1 MEVGQKV
8 FIVDANYNITESVI
22 SKITRSLIRLE
33 NGEQFRNSSWW
44 HDASIE
50 IYYSNNTIDRKVL
63 VNSNKNAEKYIKYEK
78 FRQFKPDSHREI
90 KYPSKPS
97 TPKMKSMTPSMDEL
111 VTYQAEMVEYEKAI
125 KVYNEQTAIANAKMT
140 TWMETYLAYLANRDG
155 IEEYPQ
161 EVRDAVYSMA
171 YEEGHAYGYEEV
183 AIYHNRYAE
192 FAINIIN
199 AVNKNK

>member
-1 MEVGQKV
+1 MEVGKKV
-8 FIVDANYNITESVI
+8 FIVDKNYNITESVI

-33 NGEQFRNSSWW
+33 NGEAFRNHGWW

-50 IYYSNNTIDRKVL
+50 TFSSNNETRKVM
-63 VNSNKNAEKYIKYEK
+63 VESREDAEKYIKRETLSR
-78 FRQFKPDSHREI
+78 FDPSSHRDI

-111 VTYQAEMVEYEKAI
+111 ITYQTEMVEYEKAI
-125 KVYNEQTAIANAKMT
+125 KVYNEQTTIANDKMT
-140 TWMETYLAYLANRDG
+140 AWMETYLAYLANRDG
-155 IEEYPQ
+155 IDKYPQ

-183 AIYHNRYAE
+183 AIYHDRYAE
-192 FAINIIN
+192 FAIKIIN